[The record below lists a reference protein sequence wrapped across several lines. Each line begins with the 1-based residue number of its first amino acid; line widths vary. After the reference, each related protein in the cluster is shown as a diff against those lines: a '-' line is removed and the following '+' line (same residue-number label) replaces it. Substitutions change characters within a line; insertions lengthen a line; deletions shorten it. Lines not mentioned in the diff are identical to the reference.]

1 MARNIFDPEE
11 ALSHQQVKTRKTR
24 KTKTENGNYPEI
36 KEQYVHQATNKLMEK
51 FTPTPPQ
58 KQLINKVRENTL
70 VFVDAVAGVGKSSA
84 ILWYYCQEY
93 LRDPSKQIVITRT
106 PVEAGTDKI
115 GFLPDGY
122 ESKVAVHA
130 ASSRKILEEFLGK
143 SRVAADWGKRI
154 HFMIPN
160 YILGTTVENSL
171 WLIDECQQLQPL
183 IMKLLLERIGK
194 NTKCV
199 VAGCSDQLY
208 VKDTNR
214 NGLSD
219 AVNRFF
225 TKDFTPKYDDVAYH
239 TFEVEDV
246 MRHDIVKSVIKAYKG
261 IGG

>member
-1 MARNIFDPEE
+1 MSRNIFEDEVP
-11 ALSHQQVKTRKTR
+11 VKRKTTRKA
-24 KTKTENGNYPEI
+24 KVASGVHPEV
-36 KEQYVHQATNKLMEK
+36 KEQYVSQATGKLMEK
-51 FTPTPPQ
+51 FTPTAPQ
-58 KQLINKVRENTL
+58 KLLINKIRENTL
-70 VFVDAVAGVGKSSA
+70 VFCDAVAGVGKSSA

-93 LRDPSKQIVITRT
+93 LRDPSKHIVITRT
-106 PVEAGTDKI
+106 PVEAGADKI

-154 HFMIPN
+154 HFIIPN
-160 YILGTTVENSL
+160 YILGSTVDNSL
-171 WLIDECQQLQPL
+171 WLIDECQQMQPL

-194 NTKCV
+194 DTKCV

-219 AVNRFF
+219 AINRFF
-225 TKDFTPKYDDVAYH
+225 DKDFSPKFNDTAYH